1 MKEEISL
8 AMKANS
14 VRNLKGK
21 HNLTVEMNFYFNLKA
36 SCMEAPE
43 QTA

>member
-1 MKEEISL
+1 MKAETSS
-8 AMKANS
+8 AMKVNS

-36 SCMEAPE
+36 FCTEAPG